1 MGLFQQRVQVITF
14 YSFNIMNLQDVFN
27 IFIPIICAVLGWFCR
42 ELWTAVQELKS
53 DLAKLR
59 EELPTHYVTKDDF
72 NDRWYEV
79 LKALHRIEDK
89 LDKKVD
95 K

>member
-1 MGLFQQRVQVITF
+1 
-14 YSFNIMNLQDVFN
+14 MNLQDVFN

-42 ELWTAVQELKS
+42 ELWTAVQDLKE
-53 DLAKLR
+53 DLARLR
-59 EELPTHYVTKDDF
+59 ETLPTDYVSKADF

-79 LKALHRIEDK
+79 LKSLHRIEDK
-89 LDKKVD
+89 LDQKVD

>member
-1 MGLFQQRVQVITF
+1 MDFQSLI
-14 YSFNIMNLQDVFN
+14 N
-27 IFIPIICAVLGWFCR
+27 FILPTTCAVLGWFCR
-42 ELWTAVQELKS
+42 ELWTAVQELKT

-59 EELPTHYVTKDDF
+59 EELPTHYVAKDDF

>member
-1 MGLFQQRVQVITF
+1 M
-14 YSFNIMNLQDVFN
+14 MN
-27 IFIPIICAVLGWFCR
+27 FILPTACAILGWFCR
-42 ELWTAVQELKS
+42 ELWTAVQELKE

-59 EELPTHYVTKDDF
+59 EELPTKYVTKDDF

>member
-1 MGLFQQRVQVITF
+1 MDLQSI
-14 YSFNIMNLQDVFN
+14 INLVL
-27 IFIPIICAVLGWFCR
+27 PATCAVLGWFCR

-59 EELPTHYVTKDDF
+59 EELPTHYVSKDDF
-72 NDRWYEV
+72 NDRWNEV

-95 K
+95 R

>member
-1 MGLFQQRVQVITF
+1 MNINMQDI
-14 YSFNIMNLQDVFN
+14 FNIL
-27 IFIPIICAVLGWFCR
+27 IPIICTVLGWFCR
-42 ELWTAVQELKS
+42 ELWTAVQELKT
-53 DLAKLR
+53 DLASLR
-59 EELPTHYVTKDDF
+59 EQLPSHYVTKDDF

>member
-1 MGLFQQRVQVITF
+1 
-14 YSFNIMNLQDVFN
+14 MNLQEIFN
-27 IFIPIICAVLGWFCR
+27 ILIPIICAVLGWFCR
-42 ELWTAVQELKS
+42 ELWTAVQELKT

-72 NDRWYEV
+72 NDRWNEV

-95 K
+95 R

>member
-1 MGLFQQRVQVITF
+1 MDIQSLI
-14 YSFNIMNLQDVFN
+14 N
-27 IFIPIICAVLGWFCR
+27 FILPVACAVLGWFCR
-42 ELWTAVQELKS
+42 ELWTAVQELKT

-59 EELPTHYVTKDDF
+59 EELPTHYVSKEDF
-72 NDRWYEV
+72 NDRWNEV

-95 K
+95 R

>member
-1 MGLFQQRVQVITF
+1 
-14 YSFNIMNLQDVFN
+14 MN
-27 IFIPIICAVLGWFCR
+27 FILPTACAILGWFCR
-42 ELWTAVQELKS
+42 ELWTAVQDLKD

-59 EELPTHYVTKDDF
+59 EELPTHYVSKDDC
-72 NDRWYEV
+72 NDRWNEV

-95 K
+95 R

>member
-1 MGLFQQRVQVITF
+1 ME
-14 YSFNIMNLQDVFN
+14 LQA
-27 IFIPIICAVLGWFCR
+27 IINFLLPAVCGVLGWFCR
-42 ELWTAVQELKS
+42 ELWTAVQELKD

-59 EELPTHYVTKDDF
+59 AELPTHYVSKDDF

-89 LDKKVD
+89 LDQKVD

>member
-1 MGLFQQRVQVITF
+1 MDIQTLINFV
-14 YSFNIMNLQDVFN
+14 
-27 IFIPIICAVLGWFCR
+27 IPIICAVLGWFCR
-42 ELWTAVQELKS
+42 ELWTAVQELKT

>member
-1 MGLFQQRVQVITF
+1 MDFQ
-14 YSFNIMNLQDVFN
+14 SLMN
-27 IFIPIICAVLGWFCR
+27 FILPTTCAVLGWFCR
-42 ELWTAVQELKS
+42 ELWTAVQELKT

-59 EELPTHYVTKDDF
+59 EELPTHYITKEDF

>member
-1 MGLFQQRVQVITF
+1 MDFQ
-14 YSFNIMNLQDVFN
+14 SMMN
-27 IFIPIICAVLGWFCR
+27 FILPTACAVLGWFCR
-42 ELWTAVQELKS
+42 ELWTAVQELKI

-59 EELPTHYVTKDDF
+59 EELPTHYVLKDDF
-72 NDRWYEV
+72 NDRWNEV

-95 K
+95 R